1 MKSFFK
7 VAIVFVMALG
17 VNLSNAQ
24 DKKPASPPAEAKGT
38 ISGSEITIKYN
49 SPSVKG
55 RKIWGDL
62 VPVDKVWR
70 AGANDAT
77 TFETSK
83 AIKIEGKELPAG
95 KYAFFVIPHKDG
107 KATLIFNTEAKQW
120 GAYKYDEKK
129 DALRVTVATKA
140 TKALVE
146 NLIYKVN
153 KNNVVLAWEYV
164 EIPFSVK

>member
-7 VAIVFVMALG
+7 AAIVFVMALS
-17 VNLSNAQ
+17 VNLSTAQ
-24 DKKPASPPAEAKGT
+24 EKKPASPATEAKGT

-49 SPSVKG
+49 SPFVKG
-55 RKIWGDL
+55 RKVWGDL
-62 VPVDKVWR
+62 VPFDKVWR

-83 AIKIEGKELPAG
+83 AIKVEGKELPAG
-95 KYAFFVIPHKDG
+95 KYAFFVIPQKDG
-107 KATLIFNTEAKQW
+107 KATLIFNKEAKQW

-129 DALRVTVATKA
+129 DALRVTVATKT
-140 TKALVE
+140 TKALTESLV
-146 NLIYKVN
+146 YKVN
-153 KNNVVLAWEYV
+153 KNGVVLAWEYF